1 MRILY
6 FAYGSNMSSVRL
18 CSRIPSVKVVDQAY
32 LKDRKVLFN
41 KRSTDGSGKA
51 NLVESP
57 GDVTWGVL
65 YEMNDSDVE
74 QLDRIEKG
82 YQRIKI
88 RVWQP
93 DGETL
98 EAVTYQSTQLTDDPI
113 AYDRYKDLLITGA
126 RNHHLPQDYIAY
138 LEQLPAK
145 PDKTKSKPVR

>member
-18 CSRIPSVKVVDQAY
+18 RSRIPSVKVVDQAY

-113 AYDRYKDLLITGA
+113 AYDWYKDLLITGA
-126 RNHHLPQDYIAY
+126 RDHHLPQDYIAY

>member
-1 MRILY
+1 MKIRY
-6 FAYGSNMSSVRL
+6 FAYGSNMSSARL
-18 CSRIPSVKVVDQAY
+18 RSRIPSVKVVGQAY

-41 KRSTDGSGKA
+41 KLSTDGSGKA

-98 EAVTYQSTQLTDDPI
+98 EAVTYQSTQLTDDPV
-113 AYDRYKDLLITGA
+113 AYDWYKDLLITGA
-126 RNHHLPQDYIAY
+126 REHHLPQNYITY
-138 LEQLPAK
+138 LEQLTAK
-145 PDKTKSKPVR
+145 PDKTKSKLAH

>member
-18 CSRIPSVKVVDQAY
+18 RSRIPSVKVVDQAY

-51 NLVESP
+51 NLVESH

-113 AYDRYKDLLITGA
+113 AYDWYKDLLITGA
-126 RNHHLPQDYIAY
+126 RDHHLPQDYIAY

>member
-18 CSRIPSVKVVDQAY
+18 RSRIPSVKVVDQAY

-51 NLVESP
+51 NLVESH

-113 AYDRYKDLLITGA
+113 AYNWYKDLLITGA
-126 RNHHLPQDYIAY
+126 RDHHLPQDYIAY

>member
-18 CSRIPSVKVVDQAY
+18 RSRIPSVKVVDQAY

-113 AYDRYKDLLITGA
+113 AYDWYKDLLITGA
-126 RNHHLPQDYIAY
+126 REHHLPQDYIAY
-138 LEQLPAK
+138 LE
-145 PDKTKSKPVR
+145 